1 MTDAISLP
9 PHRASPRP
17 STAAR
22 LQTSARLFI
31 ALWPG
36 PRVRQALAACRDL
49 ALPAGSSPVATEKL
63 HLTLHFIGNVP
74 AARVA
79 EVAAALAVPVQ
90 TFTLSLGVAE
100 QWRGG
105 LVVLRPAAVPPRLQ
119 ALHANLAAALRDL
132 ALPVEARDFRPHVT
146 LARRTAPQRSA
157 APAGPVRW
165 RVTGHALV
173 CSQPDGHY
181 WVLQRYR

>member
-1 MTDAISLP
+1 MQA
-9 PHRASPRP
+9 
-17 STAAR
+17 
-22 LQTSARLFI
+22 SARLFI

-36 PRVRQALAACRDL
+36 PHVRQALAACREL

-90 TFTLSLGVAE
+90 TFMLCLDVAE
-100 QWRGG
+100 TWRGG
-105 LVVLRPAAVPPRLQ
+105 LVVLCPATVPPRLR
-119 ALHANLAAALRDL
+119 ALHANLAAALRGL

-146 LARRTAPQRSA
+146 LARRAAPQRTAS
-157 APAGPVRW
+157 PAGPVRW
-165 RVTGHALV
+165 RVAGHALV
-173 CSQPDGHY
+173 CSQPDGQY
-181 WVLQRYR
+181 RVLQRYR